1 MVGVVM
7 NTIRTR
13 TRTHKARATAVVEF
27 AVVTPL
33 LITLLFGIME
43 YGHVF
48 MVRQSMVTAAR
59 EGCRIAVLQ
68 TTTAPYTEV
77 TDRIAELMN
86 AAGVSNYTVEM
97 THATPM
103 DPVEA
108 IRITTLMSD
117 VSLLGG
123 YILPQE
129 KDMVVTCSMRKEG
142 VNATPGG

>member
-7 NTIRTR
+7 KTIRDRTR
-13 TRTHKARATAVVEF
+13 TRKARAAAVVEF

-68 TTTAPYTEV
+68 TTTDPYTEV

-86 AAGVSNYTVEM
+86 GAGVSNYTVDM
-97 THATPM
+97 THATAQNPTES
-103 DPVEA
+103 V
-108 IRITTLMSD
+108 RIITAMSD

-123 YILPQE
+123 FLLPQE
-129 KDMVVTCSMRKEG
+129 KNMVVTCSMRKEG